1 MNKIISEDIKNI
13 LKENIP
19 WEKLV
24 GKTVLISGASGFIPS
39 YIVNALLA
47 IENVKVIGIVRNIK
61 KS

>member
-1 MNKIISEDIKNI
+1 M
-13 LKENIP
+13 
-19 WEKLV
+19 EKLV

-39 YIVNALLA
+39 YIVNTLLA